1 MKTPSSTP
9 AKAVCGIP
17 PWRVRALTLVC
28 TLAAWPCSGMDLVAA
43 YQAALAQDAT
53 LSAARAGAA
62 VTRERVPQARGQM
75 LPSIDF
81 SAGRNHNDL
90 SRTQIDV
97 LGQPVDTD
105 DKYYSQNQTLQLRQP
120 LYRRPLGI
128 ALAQA
133 HQLVADAEATLELES
148 YNLGQRVVET
158 YLEVLL
164 AQDQLELVLKQQK
177 TVTLQMD
184 AARKSVAAGSGTRT
198 DVDEVQARLDLNHA
212 RELEARQQLEHA
224 GYRMSVLTNRPV
236 TKLARLD
243 PGRLVLA
250 PPKPAGLQAWV
261 AMAEDRNPEIK
272 SLRAQLEATRL
283 EVDKAVARHYPTLD
297 LVLQLTRSNNENT
310 TTPSTS
316 YTNRLIGLQLNIPV
330 FAGGQVSSQVRRAT
344 AAVAQAEALLEASRR
359 EMSLRIHQEL
369 RGLSE
374 GLLKIRAMEQAVR
387 SADQL
392 VVSSNRSFD
401 AGVRTRVDVMNAEQA
416 LQEARR
422 NLARERYLYLGAT
435 FRLQALAGSDRMQAV
450 AAVNRCLEPEPG
462 H

>member
-1 MKTPSSTP
+1 MKTPSSVSP
-9 AKAVCGIP
+9 NAFCGSH
-17 PWRVRALTLVC
+17 PWRVRALTLLC
-28 TLAAWPCSGMDLVAA
+28 TVAAWPCWGMDVVAA

-53 LSAARAGAA
+53 LSAARARAA
-62 VTRERVPQARGQM
+62 INRERVPQARGQM

-81 SAGRNHNDL
+81 NASRNHNDL
-90 SRTQIDV
+90 SRTQTDV
-97 LGQPVDTD
+97 LGEPVDTD

-133 HQLVADAEATLELES
+133 HQLVADAEATLEHES

-164 AQDQLELVLKQQK
+164 AQDQLELVLKQQT

-184 AARKSVAAGSGTRT
+184 AARKSLAAGSGTRT
-198 DVDEVQARLDLNHA
+198 DVDEVQARLDLNRA
-212 RELEARQQLEHA
+212 QELEARQQLEHA

-236 TKLARLD
+236 TALARLD
-243 PGRLVLA
+243 PGRLVLT
-250 PPKPAGLQAWV
+250 PPKPADLQAWV

-272 SLRAQLEATRL
+272 SLRAQLEAARL

-316 YTNRLIGLQLNIPV
+316 YTNRLIGLQLNVPV
-330 FAGGQVSSQVRRAT
+330 FAGGQVSSQIRRAT
-344 AAVAQAEALLEASRR
+344 AATAQAEALLEASRR
-359 EMSLRIHQEL
+359 DLSLRIHQEL
-369 RGLSE
+369 RGLTE

-401 AGVRTRVDVMNAEQA
+401 AGARTRVDVMNAEQA

-435 FRLQALAGSDRMQAV
+435 YRLQALAGGDRMQAV

-462 H
+462 S